1 VQIKSNYSDAYDFI
15 KKYGET
21 IINYRDNRIN
31 LFTAIYD
38 DLNSLLASNIN
49 FNNKLSSFDARVISF
64 YGAVS
69 SLNNL
74 ITNSMTGLAVTANCN
89 SLADK
94 MKFVYNVYCINF
106 QAQIIK
112 IALCSFLML
121 GLMFLGIIAGSRFGL
136 MYY

>member
-1 VQIKSNYSDAYDFI
+1 MQIKSNYSDAYDFI

-49 FNNKLSSFDARVISF
+49 FNNKLSSFDTRVISF

-112 IALCSFLML
+112 IALCSLLML
-121 GLMFLGIIAGSRFGL
+121 GLMFLGIIAGSRFRL

>member
-1 VQIKSNYSDAYDFI
+1 MQIKSNYSDAYDFI